1 METITK
7 VSENFWRL
15 DTTFDE
21 RRLVF
26 FGGSAIE
33 VLGKY
38 RAWVRAWE
46 QEKGV

>member
-1 METITK
+1 MKIRQI
-7 VSENFWRL
+7 SEWWWML
-15 DTTFDE
+15 DVTFDE

-26 FGGSAIE
+26 FGQTEGE

-46 QEKGV
+46 MEKIK